1 MLDDE
6 AFASPAD
13 VASRW
18 RALSDS
24 EVVRATVLIDDAS
37 SLIRDLC
44 ADWRDRS
51 EMSLRRV
58 TCAMVRRAMTSPAG
72 DDASGVSQQSMTA
85 GPYTQ
90 QWTFSNPT
98 GDLYLTKAER
108 QSLGID
114 RQKAFEIDLLAARE
128 GQ

>member
-6 AFASPAD
+6 PFASPAD
-13 VASRW
+13 LASRW
-18 RALSDS
+18 RVLSDS
-24 EVVRATVLIDDAS
+24 EIVRANALIDDAS

-44 ADWRDRS
+44 TDWN
-51 EMSLRRV
+51 EKPEASLRRV

-72 DDASGVSQQSMTA
+72 DDISGVSQQSMTS

-108 QSLGID
+108 QSLGIG
-114 RQKAFEIDLLAARE
+114 RQKAFEVDLLA
-128 GQ
+128 QVVS

>member
-6 AFASPAD
+6 PFASPAD
-13 VASRW
+13 LASRW

-24 EVVRATVLIDDAS
+24 EMIRANALIDDAS

-44 ADWRDRS
+44 TDWKERP
-51 EMSLRRV
+51 EASLMRV

-72 DDASGVSQQSMTA
+72 DDISGVSQQSMTS

-108 QSLGID
+108 QSLGIG
-114 RQKAFEIDLLAARE
+114 RQKAFEVDLLAR
-128 GQ
+128 GDS